1 MKWSG
6 GGIRLSGL
14 CLSALCAPGL
24 SLILVLVWALAGAL
38 FDTASPANEITASL
52 GFAIQTLV
60 ALAALIAMV
69 TRWGLIPSCLF
80 GAMGCWLAE
89 RTLRSG
95 GWWMWGLA
103 GLLTAGAYVVTA
115 VVCSRLSGVF
125 SFLFSPWLFL
135 MEQGRAYDEAP
146 GWPWDPTLGGVV
158 AAILAAGFLAGSL
171 YFRLRHG
178 GRPSKRADKR
188 A

>member
-1 MKWSG
+1 MKSSG
-6 GGIRLSGL
+6 DGIRLSGL

-24 SLILVLVWALAGAL
+24 SLILVLVWALGSAL
-38 FDTASPANEITASL
+38 FETASPANEVRTSL
-52 GFAIQTLV
+52 EFAIQTLV
-60 ALAALIAMV
+60 ALLALMAMV
-69 TRWGLIPSCLF
+69 TLWGLIPSLLF

-103 GLLTAGAYVVTA
+103 GFLAAGVYVVTA
-115 VVCSRLSGVF
+115 VAVSRVSGAV
-125 SFLFSPWLFL
+125 SLVFSPWLFL

-171 YFRLRHG
+171 YFRLRRG
-178 GRPSKRADKR
+178 GRTSKRADKR

>member
-1 MKWSG
+1 MKSSG
-6 GGIRLSGL
+6 DGIRLSGL

-24 SLILVLVWALAGAL
+24 SLILVLIWALGAAL
-38 FDTASPANEITASL
+38 FETASPANEVRTSL
-52 GFAIQTLV
+52 EFAIQTLV
-60 ALAALIAMV
+60 ALLALMAMV
-69 TRWGLIPSCLF
+69 TLWGLIPSLLF

-115 VVCSRLSGVF
+115 VVGSRLSGAF
-125 SFLFSPWLFL
+125 SLLFSPWLFL
-135 MEQGRAYDEAP
+135 TEQGRAFNEAP

-171 YFRLRHG
+171 YFRLRRAG
-178 GRPSKRADKR
+178 PPSKRADKR

>member
-69 TRWGLIPSCLF
+69 TLWGLIPSCLF

-103 GLLTAGAYVVTA
+103 GLLTAGD
-115 VVCSRLSGVF
+115 G
-125 SFLFSPWLFL
+125 
-135 MEQGRAYDEAP
+135 
-146 GWPWDPTLGGVV
+146 
-158 AAILAAGFLAGSL
+158 AAGPAYGDTGGHWAEGSIGCWSE
-171 YFRLRHG
+171 HG
-178 GRPSKRADKR
+178 ME
-188 A
+188 